1 MKRTFLSLLALI
13 AMGTTAFAGD
23 KPVISVADVE
33 ALPGET
39 VSFSVNLEDGKADKY
54 TAMTLYAYF
63 PTTGFT
69 TTGKYTVSDVWP
81 GTMAVVGDIGV
92 KEPGLA
98 TIPFASANEIPGS
111 AVQNLVTVEFTV
123 GASVAIGEYDVTL
136 KGTMFEYNLS
146 DKDYADDVTF
156 KVKVVNVHN
165 VVLDENAT
173 VAPAA
178 ATGVNVTVKRTI
190 NANEWSTICLPFA
203 MTEAQVKTAFGD
215 DVQLA
220 DFAGYEAETNT
231 DEEITGIKVKFNSG
245 ITAIE
250 ANHPYAIKVSSAVT
264 EFSAEGVDIN
274 PEEEPTVAAIK
285 RTKKQWSEMIGT
297 YVADTPIGE
306 NCLFL
311 SGNKFWYSKGSTKM
325 KAFRAYFDFYDV
337 LTEVEG
343 AGARGIEF
351 DFNNATGIQNI
362 KGKTQNDGIYYD
374 LSGRRVEK
382 PTKGIYI
389 VNGKKVVLK

>member
-69 TTGKYTVSDVWP
+69 TTEKYTVSDVWP

-220 DFAGYEAETNT
+220 DFAGYETETNT

-285 RTKKQWSEMIGT
+285 RTKKQWSEMTGT

-351 DFNNATGIQNI
+351 DFNNATGIRI
-362 KGKTQNDGIYYD
+362 
-374 LSGRRVEK
+374 L
-382 PTKGIYI
+382 
-389 VNGKKVVLK
+389 KVRPRTTVSTTT